1 METLL
6 QILNRL
12 VETLNVKDD
21 DYVHITH
28 KIKKEDVKLH
38 LLFLFYPKRFLD
50 LNSIYLTSTNAKY
63 LLFSSYDHP

>member
-28 KIKKEDVKLH
+28 KIKKKM
-38 LLFLFYPKRFLD
+38 
-50 LNSIYLTSTNAKY
+50 
-63 LLFSSYDHP
+63 

>member
-21 DYVHITH
+21 DYVHIT
-28 KIKKEDVKLH
+28 
-38 LLFLFYPKRFLD
+38 PK
-50 LNSIYLTSTNAKY
+50 TK
-63 LLFSSYDHP
+63 